1 MSQQINLL
9 NPLLKKQRDF
19 LSLRNMLQ
27 ALGFIVIGSLL
38 FYGYAFYVAKELT
51 KQYDESVQRY
61 NAEQANLARFAQE
74 LSPQRSN
81 EILQAEVSML
91 EKELDT
97 QKELG
102 DALKS
107 SVGGSTPV
115 FSEYMRAFS
124 RQIVP
129 GLWLTDFMVTGD
141 GLEISLSGRALAP
154 ELLPIYIQRLGKEQI
169 MQGKTFST
177 LEIKA
182 GALEGTGAASAS
194 QPRYVEFKLHST
206 PGGEAKK

>member
-38 FYGYAFYVAKELT
+38 FYGYALYVADQLT
-51 KQYDESVQRY
+51 KQYEENAQRY
-61 NAEQANLARFAQE
+61 NSEQANLARFAKDF
-74 LSPQRSN
+74 SPQRTN
-81 EILQAEVSML
+81 EVLQAEVSRL
-91 EKELDT
+91 EKELDA

-102 DALKS
+102 EALKS
-107 SVGGSTPV
+107 SAGGGITG

-124 RQIVP
+124 RQIVQ
-129 GLWLTDFMVTGD
+129 GLWLTGFTVTGD
-141 GLEISLSGRALAP
+141 GLEISLSGRALNP
-154 ELLPIYIQRLGKEQI
+154 ELLPNYIQRLGKEPI
-169 MQGKTFST
+169 MQGKTFSA

-182 GALEGTGAASAS
+182 GAMEGAGTAPLS
-194 QPRYVEFKLHST
+194 QPRYVEFRLHST
-206 PGGEAKK
+206 PVSEAKK

>member
-27 ALGFIVIGSLL
+27 ALGFIIIGSLL
-38 FYGYAFYVAKELT
+38 FYGYALYMTKELT

-61 NAEQANLARFAQE
+61 NSEQANLARYAQE
-74 LSPQRSN
+74 FSPQRSN
-81 EILQAEVSML
+81 EVLQAEVSRL

-102 DALKS
+102 EALKS
-107 SVGGSTPV
+107 SAGGGTPV

-124 RQIVP
+124 RQVVQ
-129 GLWLTDFMVTGD
+129 GLWLTAFTVTGD
-141 GLEISLSGRALAP
+141 GLEISLSGRALNP

-169 MQGKTFST
+169 MQGKAFST

-182 GALEGTGAASAS
+182 GAGEGAGAAPAS
-194 QPRYVEFKLHST
+194 GARYVEFKLHST
-206 PGGEAKK
+206 HGSEVKK

>member
-1 MSQQINLL
+1 MSHQVNLL

-27 ALGFIVIGSLL
+27 ALGFIIVGSLL

-51 KQYDESVQRY
+51 RQYDENVQRY
-61 NAEQANLARFAQE
+61 NSEQANLARFAQE
-74 LSPQRSN
+74 FSPQRSN
-81 EILQAEVSML
+81 EVLQAEVSRL
-91 EKELDT
+91 EKELET

-102 DALKS
+102 DALTS
-107 SVGGSTPV
+107 SAGGGTPV

-124 RQIVP
+124 RQIVQ
-129 GLWLTDFMVTGD
+129 GLWLTGFTVTGD
-141 GLEISLSGRALAP
+141 GSGISLSGRALDP
-154 ELLPIYIQRLGKEQI
+154 ELLPIYIQRLSKEQI

-182 GALEGTGAASAS
+182 GAGEGAGAVPASG
-194 QPRYVEFKLHST
+194 PRYVEFKLHST
-206 PGGEAKK
+206 PGSEAKK

>member
-81 EILQAEVSML
+81 EILQAEVSRL

-107 SVGGSTPV
+107 SAGGSTPV

-182 GALEGTGAASAS
+182 GALEGTGTASAS